1 MHKTMLRQ
9 NPDFDA
15 KRHQDNELILQ
26 LLDEY
31 LRGAGRELRF
41 NQLMYILNGTEDYF
55 NEEPAETLAR
65 FSAKLNEMTQR

>member
-1 MHKTMLRQ
+1 MLRQ
-9 NPDFDA
+9 NQDFA
-15 KRHQDNELILQ
+15 TKRFLDNELILQ